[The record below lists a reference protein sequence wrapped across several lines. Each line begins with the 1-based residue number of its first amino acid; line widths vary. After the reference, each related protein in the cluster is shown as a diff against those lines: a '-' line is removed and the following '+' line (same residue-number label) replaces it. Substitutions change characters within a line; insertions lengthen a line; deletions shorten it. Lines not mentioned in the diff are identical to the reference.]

1 MVLLNDKKQD
11 LTLKAIFKGDEIN
24 PLVVQEN
31 GATTL
36 ISEEKTIYAYFEKA
50 LTFKNVEDFIQNFMK
65 TIKYSLNIDIN
76 TFKKGAEANT
86 HIFKALAEGILYALN
101 DNYNLKTDKKE
112 KSVYTINLI
121 HNCDKAPTIFK
132 EIQIKME
139 FVNFARMLQD
149 TPPNL
154 MYPEFFAEK
163 ITTMAKGIPNLKV
176 TVLDKKEIEKEKMGL
191 LLAVNAGSYL
201 EPRVVI
207 LEYLGDSNKKEKV
220 GLIGKGITFDSGGYN
235 LKPSTA
241 LTGMKFDMSGAAI
254 VCSTV
259 LALAKAQV
267 KTNIAAV
274 ACLTENRIGG
284 KATLTES
291 VITSMN
297 GKTVQ
302 IDNTDAEGRLVLA
315 DGITYAIRKL
325 NVDKLIEASTL
336 TGAILVALGKW
347 LTGVF
352 ANNDAWYEQFAQ
364 AASKA
369 HEGIWRMPILE
380 EHTAVMRKTPI
391 ADLTNAESSRFAGSS
406 TAAAFLCE
414 FVEEKPYIHLDIAG
428 TADTKDG
435 RGTGVM
441 IKTLFELFKE

>member
-11 LTLKAIFKGDEIN
+11 LTLKAVFKGDDIN

-31 GATTL
+31 GVTTL
-36 ISEEKTIYAYFEKA
+36 ISEQKTIYVYFEKA
-50 LTFKNVEDFIQNFMK
+50 LTFKKAEDFIKKFMG
-65 TIKYSLNIDIN
+65 TIKYDLNIEVD
-76 TFKKGAEANT
+76 TFKKGAEPNS
-86 HIFKALAEGILYALN
+86 HLFKALAEGTLYALN
-101 DNYNLKTDKKE
+101 DSYTLKTEKKE
-112 KSVYTINLI
+112 QETYTINLI
-121 HNCDKAPTIFK
+121 HNCDKAATVFE
-132 EIQIKME
+132 EIKIKME

-154 MYPEFFAEK
+154 MYPEVFAEK
-163 ITTMAKGIPNLKV
+163 IADAAKGITNLKV
-176 TVLDKKEIEKEKMGL
+176 TILDKKEIEKEKMGL
-191 LLAVNAGSYL
+191 LLSVNAGSYL
-201 EPRVVI
+201 EPRVVV
-207 LEYLGDSNKKEKV
+207 LEYTGDHSNKEKV

-241 LTGMKFDMSGAAI
+241 MAGMKFDMSGAAI

-325 NVDKLIEASTL
+325 NVNKLIEASTL

-352 ANNDAWYEQFAQ
+352 ANNDGWYDQFAN
-364 AASKA
+364 AATNA

-414 FVEEKPYIHLDIAG
+414 FVEDKPYIHLDIAG
-428 TADTKDG
+428 TADTNDG

-441 IKTLFELFKE
+441 IKTLFEMFKG

>member
-11 LTLKAIFKGDEIN
+11 LTLKAVFKGDDIN
-24 PLVVQEN
+24 TLVIQEN
-31 GATTL
+31 GITTL
-36 ISEEKTIYAYFEKA
+36 ISDEKTIYVYFEKA
-50 LTFKNVEDFIQNFMK
+50 LTFKTAEDFIKKFIGA
-65 TIKYSLNIDIN
+65 IKYNLNIAVD
-76 TFKKGAEANT
+76 TFKKGAEANS
-86 HIFKALAEGILYALN
+86 HIFKALTEGTLYALN
-101 DNYNLKTDKKE
+101 NSYNLKTTKKE
-112 KSVYTINLI
+112 QKDYTINLM
-121 HNCDKAPTIFK
+121 HDCDKATTVFAESK
-132 EIQIKME
+132 IKIE

-154 MYPEFFAEK
+154 MYPEIFAEK
-163 ITTMAKGIPNLKV
+163 ISIAAKGIANLKV
-176 TVLDKKEIEKEKMGL
+176 TILDKKEIEKEKMGL
-191 LLAVNAGSYL
+191 LLSVNAGSYL
-201 EPRVVI
+201 EPRVVV
-207 LEYLGDSNKKEKV
+207 LEYTGDNNKEKI

-235 LKPSTA
+235 LKPSNA

-267 KTNIAAV
+267 KTNIVAV

-325 NVDKLIEASTL
+325 NVNKLIEASTL

-352 ANNDAWYEQFAQ
+352 ANNDDWYNQFAKA
-364 AASKA
+364 AASA

-414 FVEEKPYIHLDIAG
+414 FVEDKPYIHLDIAG
-428 TADTKDG
+428 TADTSDA

-441 IKTLFELFKE
+441 VKTLFEMFKG

>member
-1 MVLLNDKKQD
+1 MILLNDKKQD
-11 LTLKAIFKGDEIN
+11 LTLEAVFKGDDIN

-31 GATTL
+31 GVTTL
-36 ISEEKTIYAYFEKA
+36 ISDQKTIYVYFEKA
-50 LTFKNVEDFIQNFMK
+50 LTFKTAEDFIKKFMS
-65 TIKYSLNIDIN
+65 TIKYNLNIEVD
-76 TFKKGAEANT
+76 TFKKGSEPNS
-86 HIFKALAEGILYALN
+86 HIFKALAEGTLYALN
-101 DNYNLKTDKKE
+101 DSYTLKTTKKE
-112 KSVYTINLI
+112 PKTYTINLI
-121 HNCDKAPTIFK
+121 HNCDKAATVFA
-132 EIQIKME
+132 EIKIKME

-154 MYPEFFAEK
+154 MYPEIFAEK
-163 ITTMAKGIPNLKV
+163 ITNAAKGIANLKV

-191 LLAVNAGSYL
+191 LLSVNAGSYL
-201 EPRVVI
+201 EPRVVV
-207 LEYLGDSNKKEKV
+207 LEYTGDSSNKEKV

-235 LKPSTA
+235 LKPSNA
-241 LTGMKFDMSGAAI
+241 MTGMKFDMSGAAI

-291 VITSMN
+291 VVTSMN

-352 ANNDAWYEQFAQ
+352 ANNDGWYDQFAN
-364 AASKA
+364 AATNA

-380 EHTAVMRKTPI
+380 EHTAVMHKTPI

-414 FVEEKPYIHLDIAG
+414 FVEKKPYLHLDIAG
-428 TADTKDG
+428 TADTSDG

-441 IKTLFELFKE
+441 IKTLFEMFKG

>member
-31 GATTL
+31 GTTTL
-36 ISEEKTIYAYFEKA
+36 ISEQKTIYAYFEKS
-50 LTFKNVEDFIQNFMK
+50 LTFKSAEDFIKKFMT
-65 TIKYSLNIDIN
+65 TIKYNLNIDVD
-76 TFKKGAEANT
+76 TFKKRAKANS
-86 HIFKALAEGILYALN
+86 HLFQALAEGTLYALN
-101 DNYNLKTDKKE
+101 DSYNLKTGKKE
-112 KSVYTINLI
+112 KTDYTVNLI
-121 HNCDKAPTIFK
+121 HTCEKAPTVFK

-154 MYPEFFAEK
+154 MYPEVFAEK
-163 ITTMAKGIPNLKV
+163 ITAVAKGIPNLKV
-176 TVLDKKEIEKEKMGL
+176 KILDKKEIEKEKMRL

-201 EPRVVI
+201 EPRVVV
-207 LEYLGDSNKKEKV
+207 LEYLGDSSKKEKV

-241 LTGMKFDMSGAAI
+241 LTGMKFDMSGAGI

-325 NVDKLIEASTL
+325 NVYKLIEASTL
-336 TGAILVALGKW
+336 TGAILVALGKL

-352 ANNDAWYEQFAQ
+352 ANNDAWYDQFAQ
-364 AASKA
+364 AATNA

-428 TADTKDG
+428 TADTNNG
-435 RGTGVM
+435 RGTGIM
-441 IKTLFELFKE
+441 IKTLFELFKG

>member
-11 LTLKAIFKGDEIN
+11 LTLKAVFKGADIN
-24 PLVVQEN
+24 PLVIQEN
-31 GATTL
+31 GVTTL
-36 ISEEKTIYAYFEKA
+36 ISDQKILYVYFEKA
-50 LTFKNVEDFIQNFMK
+50 LTFKTAEDFIKKFMS
-65 TIKYSLNIDIN
+65 TIKYNLNIEVD
-76 TFKKGAEANT
+76 TFKKGAEPNS
-86 HIFKALAEGILYALN
+86 HIFKALAEGTLYALN
-101 DNYNLKTDKKE
+101 DSYTLKTTKKAQ
-112 KSVYTINLI
+112 KTYTINLI
-121 HNCDKAPTIFK
+121 HNCDKAATVFE
-132 EIQIKME
+132 EIKIKME

-154 MYPEFFAEK
+154 MYPEIFAEK
-163 ITTMAKGIPNLKV
+163 IANAAKGIANLKV
-176 TVLDKKEIEKEKMGL
+176 TILDKKEIEKEKMGL
-191 LLAVNAGSYL
+191 LLSVNAGSFL
-201 EPRVVI
+201 EPRVVV
-207 LEYLGDSNKKEKV
+207 LEYTGNSSSKEKV
-220 GLIGKGITFDSGGYN
+220 GLVGKGITFDSGGYN

-241 LTGMKFDMSGAAI
+241 MAGMKFDMSGAAI

-259 LALAKAQV
+259 LTLAKAQV

-352 ANNDAWYEQFAQ
+352 ANND
-364 AASKA
+364 
-369 HEGIWRMPILE
+369 G
-380 EHTAVMRKTPI
+380 
-391 ADLTNAESSRFAGSS
+391 
-406 TAAAFLCE
+406 
-414 FVEEKPYIHLDIAG
+414 
-428 TADTKDG
+428 
-435 RGTGVM
+435 
-441 IKTLFELFKE
+441 